1 MVGKALKLAGQDQ
14 ILIARPK
21 YIEAHAKEA
30 VADAIVIT

>member
-1 MVGKALKLAGQDQ
+1 VGNAFKLAGQDQ
-14 ILIARPK
+14 ILMARPK

>member
-21 YIEAHAKEA
+21 YIEPHAKEA
-30 VADAIVIT
+30 IADAIVIT

>member
-1 MVGKALKLAGQDQ
+1 MGKALKLAGQDQ
-14 ILIARPK
+14 ILIARPT

>member
-1 MVGKALKLAGQDQ
+1 VGKALKLAVQDQ

-30 VADAIVIT
+30 VDDAIVIT